1 MDSSQYLGWLAL
13 ALTPGLGAR
22 SAGKLLREFG
32 SPTAI
37 FNASLTALEAQRLP
51 AAVAQSLHSKQSLS
65 LAAKELAQA
74 QALGCHLLTWDEPAY
89 PARLREIY
97 DPPPLLYVRGK
108 IELLNRHLISV
119 VGARRPSPYG
129 NQMAERLA
137 KDLAERGLVVTSGL
151 ARGIDASAHKG
162 ALSSPTGSTIG
173 VLGCGIDVVYPK
185 ENKKIFGEMEQR
197 GAIISEFPMGTFPA
211 PQNFPIRNRIIAGM
225 GLGVVVVEG
234 AQYSGSLI
242 TARLAM
248 EFGRE
253 VFGVPGNATQP
264 SSFGPNQLIKQGAKL
279 VTSWEDVVEELPT
292 PVRAELLP
300 VEAASAEERAA
311 LVEQGLAPNERP
323 LYELMSTDEARHVDD
338 LVEQTGLS
346 SSEVLAA
353 LFDLELKGVVRQ
365 LPGKQ
370 FLKVLL
376 KSAGDTGVRM
386 VRGAESDSVPK
397 SRVPGSTVSRGT

>member
-1 MDSSQYLGWLAL
+1 MHSDDYIGWLAL

-22 SAGKLLREFG
+22 TAGKLLREFG
-32 SPTAI
+32 SPDAI

-51 AAVAQSLHSKQSLS
+51 AAVAQALHSRRPLS
-65 LAAKELAQA
+65 DAAKELAQV
-74 QALGCHLLTWDEPAY
+74 QATGCRLLTWDEPEY

-97 DPPPLLYVRGK
+97 DPPPLLYVRGN
-108 IELLNRHLISV
+108 IELLNRHLISM
-119 VGARRPSPYG
+119 VGARRPTPYG
-129 NQMAERLA
+129 NQMAERIS
-137 KDLAERGLVVTSGL
+137 KDLADRGLVISSGL

-162 ALSSPTGSTIG
+162 ALNSATGATIG

-185 ENKKIFGEMEQR
+185 ENRKIFEQIEQR
-197 GAIISEFPMGTFPA
+197 GAIISEFPIGTFPA

-225 GLGVVVVEG
+225 ALGVVVVEG

-253 VFGVPGNATQP
+253 VFGVPGHVTQP

-279 VTSWEDVVEELPT
+279 VTGWEDVVEELPT
-292 PVRAELLP
+292 PVRAELMP
-300 VEAASAEERAA
+300 VESVSHEERAA
-311 LVEQGLAPNERP
+311 LVEGGLSPIERP
-323 LYELMSTDEARHVDD
+323 LYALLSLDEARHVDE
-338 LVEQTGLS
+338 LVELSGLS

-353 LFDLELKGVVRQ
+353 LFDMELKGVIRQ

-376 KSAGDTGVRM
+376 
-386 VRGAESDSVPK
+386 
-397 SRVPGSTVSRGT
+397 

>member
-1 MDSSQYLGWLAL
+1 MHSDDYIGWLAL

-22 SAGKLLREFG
+22 TAGKLLREFG
-32 SPTAI
+32 SPDAI
-37 FNASLTALEAQRLP
+37 FSASLTALEAQRLP
-51 AAVAQSLHSKQSLS
+51 AAVAQALHSRRPLS
-65 LAAKELAQA
+65 DAAKELAQV
-74 QALGCHLLTWDEPAY
+74 QATGRRLLTWDEPEY

-97 DPPPLLYVRGK
+97 DPPPLLYVRGN

-119 VGARRPSPYG
+119 VGARRPTPYG
-129 NQMAERLA
+129 NQMAERIS
-137 KDLAERGLVVTSGL
+137 KDLADRGLVISSGL

-162 ALSSPTGSTIG
+162 ALNSATGATIG

-185 ENKKIFGEMEQR
+185 ENRKIFEQMEQR
-197 GAIISEFPMGTFPA
+197 GAIISEFPIGTFPA

-225 GLGVVVVEG
+225 ALGVVVVEG

-253 VFGVPGNATQP
+253 VFGVPGHVTQP

-279 VTSWEDVVEELPT
+279 VTGWEDVVEELPT
-292 PVRAELLP
+292 PVRAELMP
-300 VEAASAEERAA
+300 VESVSHEERAA
-311 LVEQGLAPNERP
+311 LVEGSLSPIERP
-323 LYELMSTDEARHVDD
+323 LYALLSLDEARHVDE
-338 LVEQTGLS
+338 LVELSGLT

-353 LFDLELKGVVRQ
+353 LFDMELKSVIRQ

-376 KSAGDTGVRM
+376 
-386 VRGAESDSVPK
+386 
-397 SRVPGSTVSRGT
+397 

>member
-376 KSAGDTGVRM
+376 
-386 VRGAESDSVPK
+386 
-397 SRVPGSTVSRGT
+397 